1 MNSWWL
7 IENCFT
13 FFVFDIALILLFVVK
28 DIARVSEGEP
38 VVVFSQS
45 TSLQPACGF
54 LPQRFLDCWWQRM
67 ALGQGCV
74 CSLPYVYD
82 LYWSFPDPQLSLPV
96 THAYTRIHLPASL
109 SSIVLDILP
118 YWYFATLCL
127 SSHCFSRLIFAKV
140 YCRKCVLEIEMFSVT
155 FFVSLPFFFCWIP
168 IFIVFFTP
176 WGNCSEVSKLCNEP
190 NDEHYQNTKAKRYV
204 LTFGRI

>member
-1 MNSWWL
+1 MNAWWL
-7 IENCFT
+7 YL
-13 FFVFDIALILLFVVK
+13 FVFDNASILLFVVK

-82 LYWSFPDPQLSLPV
+82 VYWSFPDPQLSLPV

-109 SSIVLDILP
+109 SIVVLDILP

-127 SSHCFSRLIFAKV
+127 SSHCFSRLLFAKV
-140 YCRKCVLEIEMFSVT
+140 YYRKCVLEIEMFS
-155 FFVSLPFFFCWIP
+155 LPFFFCLIP
-168 IFIVFFTP
+168 IFIAFFTP
-176 WGNCSEVSKLCNEP
+176 WGTCSEVSKLYNEP
-190 NDEHYQNTKAKRYV
+190 NDEHYQNTKAKR
-204 LTFGRI
+204 